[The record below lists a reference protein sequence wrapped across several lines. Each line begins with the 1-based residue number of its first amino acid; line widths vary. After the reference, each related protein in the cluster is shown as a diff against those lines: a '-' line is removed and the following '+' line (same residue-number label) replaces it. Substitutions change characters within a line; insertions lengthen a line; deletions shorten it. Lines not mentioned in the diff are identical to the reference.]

1 MPNLLK
7 QLQQKQNSLD
17 SFFSAKKLI
26 NRIKNNN
33 YNRNLVKLKKDK
45 PGYTKRDL
53 EQNKKIHKQFDPTGG
68 IGIIDYIANK
78 TLGGNLASGE
88 EDQYWR
94 AYLGLQNNLPLANR
108 QDLTEW
114 DYNDEKK
121 NKKHSDFYGITPKM
135 KYYIEA
141 MADSTGLG
149 KLVRNGHEDHRR
161 LYEFSK
167 KLLNN
172 PWQWQQAT
180 DEILPKHMSTATK
193 NQGQGEF
200 NPLGMLA
207 NFGMKWDPLQ
217 QKVYVHDTYDFPQ
230 YTRFSIPERPNE
242 MKIRGSADYSPYIGS
257 TYYRTN
263 GDTKYVPKSIT
274 QK

>member
-1 MPNLLK
+1 MQNLLK
-7 QLQQKQNSLD
+7 QLQQKQDYINQ
-17 SFFSAKKLI
+17 FFSAEKLI

-33 YNRNLVKLKKDK
+33 HNRSLVKLKKNK
-45 PGYTKRDL
+45 PGYTKKQL
-53 EQNKKIHKQFDPTGG
+53 EKNKEIHKQFDPTGG
-68 IGIIDYIANK
+68 ISALDYVANK

-94 AYLGLQNNLPLANR
+94 AYLGLQNKLPLASR

-114 DYNDEKK
+114 DYNDETK

-149 KLVRNGHEDHRR
+149 ILVRNGYKSHRP

-172 PWQWQQAT
+172 PFQWHQAT
-180 DEILPKHMSTATK
+180 DEILPQYMQQATK
-193 NQGQGEF
+193 NQQQGEA

-207 NFGMKWDPLQ
+207 NFGMKWDPEQ
-217 QKVYVHDTYDFPQ
+217 QKIYVHDTYDFPW
-230 YTRFSIPERPNE
+230 YTRPSIPKRPNE
-242 MKIRGSADYSPYIGS
+242 MKIRGSVNYSPYIGS
-257 TYYRTN
+257 TYYRTSR
-263 GDTKYVPKSIT
+263 DAKYVPKSIT
-274 QK
+274 QQ